1 MDSTHNHNGCT
12 SLLPQE
18 GGGRCGLKSR
28 RPVVLSCLVPAIAAT
43 ILVSLLG
50 AGAVF
55 AEQEGPY
62 IDIRKVA
69 AITEG
74 QAGYTELHG
83 AYHITTTQIGAR
95 HYALV
100 AAFADHGVQIIDIT
114 DPYNPTAVAAVSDGR
129 SGHSNLYGASSIAT
143 TQIGARHYAL
153 VAAFGDDGVQIMDIT
168 NPSSPTAVAAIEDGA
183 TYPTLGG
190 AQSVATTQI
199 GSKHYAL
206 VAASNEDGV
215 QIINITNP
223 SSPTAVAA
231 IKDGATY
238 PTLGGAYSISTTQIG
253 SKHYALVAALFDSGV
268 QIIDITDPASP
279 SPVASVTDG
288 ATYPTLGGAYSISTT
303 QIGSKH
309 YALVAATDENGV
321 QIIDITDPASP
332 SPVANVTDGATYP
345 ELYGAQSVTTTQ
357 INSRHYALV
366 AAWGDDGVQMID
378 ITDPASPSPVASAA
392 DSTTYTGHRV
402 TRQCESGARCDS
414 ASDGAGYTELHGA
427 ASVTTTQIGSKHYA
441 LVAAFE
447 DSGVQIIGI
456 AQSVQQPQQPAP
468 ETETEERAP
477 DAEEVWSAILSPYGA
492 HDSSRGCWGDGDIS
506 GCHVNLHP
514 HTFAYG
520 GETYEAYLV
529 ALTTKGFL
537 TVRFNNTLPG
547 AQDATLVING
557 TSLDFDASTT
567 KFPKWQYRLD
577 WSDADSVAISLR
589 INKDQ
594 ETPEP
599 TTTVTSTAPVITL
612 KGSSQMTLLV
622 GSTYTEP
629 GYTATDREDGDLTA
643 SVTVTGSVD
652 TARTGTYYLYYDV
665 SDGSGNA
672 AVRQVRAVGVVD
684 RTAPVITL
692 IGSSQMT
699 LLVGST
705 YAELGYTATDNYDG
719 DLTASVTVTGSVD
732 TLQTGTY
739 YLYYDVSDGSGNA
752 AVRQARTVHVSAIP
766 EPPQPEGAP
775 TVVNPLPDVSLVGP
789 ETRVLSLSDVFRDTD
804 RLVITVASSNYAAA
818 TMWVSSDH
826 STLTVV
832 PIYTGTATITV
843 TATDTDGNQVSDTFE
858 VTVSPSSPE

>member
-1 MDSTHNHNGCT
+1 M
-12 SLLPQE
+12 
-18 GGGRCGLKSR
+18 
-28 RPVVLSCLVPAIAAT
+28 
-43 ILVSLLG
+43 
-50 AGAVF
+50 F

-74 QAGYTELHG
+74 KAGYTELHG
-83 AYHITTTQIGAR
+83 AYHITTAQIDSR

-114 DPYNPTAVAAVSDGR
+114 DPFNPTAVAAVSDGR
-129 SGHSNLYGASSIAT
+129 SGHSNLYSASSIAT

-153 VAAFGDDGVQIMDIT
+153 VTAFGDDGVQIMDIT

-183 TYPTLGG
+183 TYPTLDG
-190 AQSVATTQI
+190 AQSVATAQI

-231 IKDGATY
+231 IEDGATY
-238 PTLGGAYSISTTQIG
+238 PTLGGAYSITTAQIG

-268 QIIDITDPASP
+268 QIIDITDPANP

-288 ATYPTLGGAYSISTT
+288 ATYPTLGGAYSITT
-303 QIGSKH
+303 AQIGSKH

-321 QIIDITDPASP
+321 QIIDITDPANP

-345 ELYGAQSVTTTQ
+345 ELYGAQSVTTAQ
-357 INSRHYALV
+357 IGAKHYALV

-378 ITDPASPSPVASAA
+378 ITDPANPSPVASAT

-427 ASVTTTQIGSKHYA
+427 ASVTTAQIGSKHYA

-492 HDSSRGCWGDGDIS
+492 HDSSRGCWGESDIS

-557 TSLDFDASTT
+557 TSLDFDASAT

-612 KGSSQMTLLV
+612 KGSSQITILV

-629 GYTATDREDGDLTA
+629 GYTATDREDGDLTG

-732 TLQTGTY
+732 ALQTGTY

-752 AVRQARTVHVSAIP
+752 AVQQARTVHVSAIP

-789 ETRVLSLSDVFRDTD
+789 ETRVLSLSDVFQDTD
-804 RLVITVASSNYAAA
+804 RLVMTAVSSNHAVAS
-818 TMWVSSDH
+818 MWLSVDH
-826 STLTVV
+826 TTLTVV

-843 TATDTDGNQVSDTFE
+843 TAKDTDGNQASDTFE